1 MRHAVILTGLT
12 LLAAALPAQQAAP
25 EEVSLKVV
33 NYDQL
38 AETVRQ
44 LRGKVVVVDL
54 WEDT

>member
-1 MRHAVILTGLT
+1 MRHAVLLGTLT
-12 LLAAALPAQQAAP
+12 LLAGALGAQQPAP
-25 EEVSLKVV
+25 EEVTLKVV